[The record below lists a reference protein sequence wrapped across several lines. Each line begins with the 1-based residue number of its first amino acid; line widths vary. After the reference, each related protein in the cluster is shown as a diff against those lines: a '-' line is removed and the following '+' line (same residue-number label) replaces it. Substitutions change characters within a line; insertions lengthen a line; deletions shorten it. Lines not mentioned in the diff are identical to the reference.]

1 MTALSGTPP
10 EPSWVI
16 PDFLAAGSVVCLAG
30 DPGIGKSFLSY
41 HIAMCLAAGVP
52 FLGTPLAP
60 HPVVIFDEE
69 NSPQDSTA
77 YLYRNWVGLDRPNV
91 AMLAQNLRIEQ
102 FSLGGTS
109 SQVYDGMSVIVAAHK
124 PALIVIDTATPV
136 CRIQDENSNGEASQ
150 AIRGLRNVRTTAGPQ
165 SSMLILKHAR
175 IDKDTGQRSIRGA
188 KAWAGESDGI
198 IYHMGYAGR
207 PKKDGLR
214 PTHLEPA
221 KTRAYG
227 LQDTLHLI
235 ATWTDETHTG
245 VCLSR
250 NPNP

>member
-1 MTALSGTPP
+1 MPN
-10 EPSWVI
+10 
-16 PDFLAAGSVVCLAG
+16 FLAAGAVVCLAG

-41 HIAMCLAAGVP
+41 HVAMCLAAGIP

-60 HPVVIFDEE
+60 QPVVIFDEE

-77 YLYRNWVGLDRPNV
+77 YLYRNWVGLGRPDI

-102 FSLGGTS
+102 FSLGGTAG
-109 SQVYDGMSVIVAAHK
+109 QVYDMMSVIVAAHR

-136 CRIQDENSNGEASQ
+136 CRINDENSNGEASQ
-150 AIRGLRNVRTTAGPQ
+150 AIRGLRHVRTAAGPQ
-165 SSMLILKHAR
+165 TSMLILKHAR

-198 IYHMGYAGR
+198 IYHMGYPGR

-214 PTHLEPA
+214 PTCLEPA

-227 LQDTLHLI
+227 LQDAIHLV
-235 ATWTDETHTG
+235 ATWTDEAHAG
-245 VCLSR
+245 VHLTRAEGPPHHSD
-250 NPNP
+250 